1 MVLKPKQIK
10 QPGVILMKIFVINCG
25 SSSLKYKLFDMRD
38 EDVLAE
44 GIIERIGIENSF
56 LKYETKE
63 GTDIKIEH
71 EIPTHKEGIEL
82 LIETLLSDEHG
93 VLKDMDEI
101 KAVGHRVAHGGEKF
115 AHSTLIDDE
124 VMKEIEDISDLAP
137 LHNPANLMGIEVCKE
152 LMPETPQVAV
162 FDTAFHQTMPEEAYT
177 YALPYE
183 YYKKYGVRRYGF
195 HGTSHGYVARRAA
208 EMMDK
213 DFEDLKIVTCHLGN
227 GASIAAVK
235 NGESVDTSM
244 GFTPLE
250 GLVMGTR
257 CGDIDPAIVPFI
269 MDKEDMTASEIDSV
283 LNKESGLYGV
293 SGVSSDM
300 RDIEGAAE
308 EGNNQAQVAL
318 DIFNYRVKKY
328 IGSYSAAM
336 GGVDAVVF
344 TAGIGENA
352 IETREEILAG
362 LEYMGIKID
371 KNANDIRG
379 KEQIITTSDS
389 TVKAMVIPTNEE
401 LVIAKDTKA
410 IVS

>member
-1 MVLKPKQIK
+1 
-10 QPGVILMKIFVINCG
+10 MKIFVINCG
-25 SSSLKYKLFDMRD
+25 SSSLKYKLFDMRN

-56 LKYETKE
+56 LEYETKE
-63 GTDIKIEH
+63 GIDIKIEH
-71 EIPTHKEGIEL
+71 NIPTHKEGIEL
-82 LIETLLSDEHG
+82 LIDTLLSEEHG
-93 VLKDMDEI
+93 VLDDMDEI

-115 AHSTLIDDE
+115 AQSTLINEE

-152 LMPETPQVAV
+152 LMPATPQVAV

-177 YALPYE
+177 YAIPYE
-183 YYKKYGVRRYGF
+183 YYEKYGVRRYGF
-195 HGTSHGYVARRAA
+195 HGTSHGYVANRAA
-208 EMMDK
+208 ELMDK
-213 DFEDLKIVTCHLGN
+213 DIEDLKIITCHLGN
-227 GASIAAVK
+227 GASISAVK
-235 NGESVDTSM
+235 NGKSIDTSM

-257 CGDIDPAIVPFI
+257 CGDVDPAIVPFI

-283 LNKESGLYGV
+283 LNKKSGLYGV

-300 RDIEGAAE
+300 RDIEEAAE
-308 EGNNQAQVAL
+308 KGNKQAKIAL

-352 IETREEILAG
+352 IETREEILKD
-362 LEYMGIKID
+362 LEYMGIKVD
-371 KNANDIRG
+371 KKANDIRG
-379 KEQIITTSDS
+379 KKQIITTDDS
-389 TVKAMVIPTNEE
+389 AVKAMVIPTNEE

>member
-1 MVLKPKQIK
+1 
-10 QPGVILMKIFVINCG
+10 MKIFVINCG

-93 VLKDMDEI
+93 VLEDMDEI

-183 YYKKYGVRRYGF
+183 YYEKYGVRRYGF
-195 HGTSHGYVARRAA
+195 HGTSHGYVANRAA
-208 EMMDK
+208 EMMDE
-213 DFEDLKIVTCHLGN
+213 DINDLKIVTCHLGN

-257 CGDIDPAIVPFI
+257 CGDIDPAIIPFI

-300 RDIEGAAE
+300 RDIEGAAD
-308 EGNNQAQVAL
+308 EGNDQAQVAL

-352 IETREEILAG
+352 IETREEILAD

-371 KNANDIRG
+371 KKANDIRG

>member
-1 MVLKPKQIK
+1 
-10 QPGVILMKIFVINCG
+10 
-25 SSSLKYKLFDMRD
+25 
-38 EDVLAE
+38 
-44 GIIERIGIENSF
+44 
-56 LKYETKE
+56 
-63 GTDIKIEH
+63 
-71 EIPTHKEGIEL
+71 
-82 LIETLLSDEHG
+82 
-93 VLKDMDEI
+93 MDEI

-152 LMPETPQVAV
+152 LMPETSQVAV

-183 YYKKYGVRRYGF
+183 YYEKYGVRRYGF
-195 HGTSHGYVARRAA
+195 HGTSHGYVANRAA
-208 EMMDK
+208 EMMDE
-213 DFEDLKIVTCHLGN
+213 DINDLKIVTCHLGN

-235 NGESVDTSM
+235 NGESIDTSM

-269 MDKEDMTASEIDSV
+269 MDKEDMTTSEIDSV

-300 RDIEGAAE
+300 RDIEGAAD